1 MNKKPRGSKKLP
13 VGEFF
18 KHQSRFKHLL
28 KPQNAELLA
37 NIQADVDAKWEH
49 ICNLCG
55 EEVIK

>member
-1 MNKKPRGSKKLP
+1 MTKKPRGGKKLP

-37 NIQADVDAKWEH
+37 NIQADVDAKWEK
-49 ICNLCG
+49 ICALCG